1 MSFTGNLQTQ
11 TGVDGMEYNAEQ
23 RDAIRAMCS
32 GEDKDIFYSILTL
45 IGDKW
50 SLMVMGTLGK
60 KPARYTELLDAVP
73 GISRRMLS
81 VTLKQLERNG
91 LVERKV
97 HASSSPWVEYCVTDL
112 GRTLRDPAY
121 AVAMWALNNKDQIVL
136 SRAAFD
142 SQTPALKAVG

>member
-1 MSFTGNLQTQ
+1 
-11 TGVDGMEYNAEQ
+11 MEFNDAQ
-23 RDAIRAMCS
+23 REEIRAMCS

-97 HASSSPWVEYCVTDL
+97 HASSPPAVEYSVTEL

-121 AVAMWALNNKDQIVL
+121 VVAQWALTHKDNIVK
-136 SRAAFD
+136 SRTEFD
-142 SQTPALKAVG
+142 SRLSQLKAVS